1 MDLTHRGHR
10 PASGV
15 ALRSWCGSL
24 GRASGRPF
32 LPRRCPPTDVVRDPI
47 NPDAQPSPTR
57 RAVTTALALTWL
69 NPAMYVD
76 TLVMLGSLST
86 HFPGEQL
93 SLGLGSMAGTL
104 LWFPVLGFGAA
115 ALSKPLS
122 RPRVWTWINCAIGCV
137 ILAVA
142 LNLALNAL

>member
-1 MDLTHRGHR
+1 M
-10 PASGV
+10 
-15 ALRSWCGSL
+15 
-24 GRASGRPF
+24 
-32 LPRRCPPTDVVRDPI
+32 RDPI